1 MGRRGKL
8 IKGGIVMKKIV
19 IIALAVCALFLIYG
33 EYVRHSTIMSAEL
46 IEDTGAEYI
55 ISFDGESHIY
65 AR

>member
-1 MGRRGKL
+1 
-8 IKGGIVMKKIV
+8 MKKIV